1 MKIISVVGARP
12 QFIKLAG
19 LLHSLEGNFS
29 HTVIHTGQHYD
40 NNMSQLFF
48 DELELSPPAYNLGV
62 GSDSHSRQTAAMMV
76 GLEETFERE
85 SPDGVLVYGDTNS
98 TLAGALTASKMH
110 IPVAHIESGLRSF
123 NRRMPEE
130 INRIVADHISDA
142 LFAPTPTA
150 MRNLEQ
156 EGLLKKSFLIGD
168 VMLEGLRK
176 LSSQAEL
183 HKRKLL
189 ASLGVKEKQFALAT
203 IHRAENTDY
212 REILADILD
221 GLSSIDYPFI
231 FPMHPRTRKRI
242 NEFSLENKLGRNIQ
256 VIEPV
261 GYLEMFALES
271 SASVI
276 LTDSGGIQ
284 KESWALNT
292 PCVTIRDETEWVETV
307 ESGANKLSGRT
318 PDGIKE
324 AFLFM
329 LGKRLP
335 PLPDF
340 FMLNPS
346 ELIPGILKRLWG

>member
-1 MKIISVVGARP
+1 
-12 QFIKLAG
+12 
-19 LLHSLEGNFS
+19 
-29 HTVIHTGQHYD
+29 
-40 NNMSQLFF
+40 
-48 DELELSPPAYNLGV
+48 
-62 GSDSHSRQTAAMMV
+62 MMV
-76 GLEETFERE
+76 RLEEALEHE

-123 NRRMPEE
+123 NRKMPEE
-130 INRIVADHISDA
+130 INRIVADHVSDL

-150 MRNLEQ
+150 MKNLKR
-156 EGLLKKSFLIGD
+156 EGLMRKSFLIGD
-168 VMLEGLRK
+168 VMMEGLTK
-176 LSSQAEL
+176 FSPQADR
-183 HKRKLL
+183 HKCKLL
-189 ASLGVKEKQFALAT
+189 ASLGVEEKQFALAT

-221 GLSSIDYPFI
+221 GLSSIDYPVI

-276 LTDSGGIQ
+276 FTDSGGIQ